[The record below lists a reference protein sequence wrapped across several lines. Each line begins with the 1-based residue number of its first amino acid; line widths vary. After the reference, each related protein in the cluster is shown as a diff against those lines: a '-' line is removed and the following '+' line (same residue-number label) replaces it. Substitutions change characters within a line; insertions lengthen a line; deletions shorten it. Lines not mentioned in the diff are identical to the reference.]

1 MFSIWSFTVYLHVN
15 VIEKL
20 IVINFQLCI
29 SSSPLY
35 PLFFHLL
42 LSLPFSLTPS
52 LPPFPFFA
60 LPSLT
65 SLSSVFFFSL
75 FSALFLFFKKN
86 YCLFFSFKIIST
98 SQKERWK
105 LDALI
110 SKKKWLNLGQ
120 GCGIP
125 LQRQAFPSSFF
136 TPYTLHILPPR
147 SLPPPQVDETVFS
160 HKVIFPVL
168 IIMCDW
174 QASLDRI
181 IPGSPEVS
189 VAYLLQ
195 YACNVNI
202 C

>member
-1 MFSIWSFTVYLHVN
+1 MKFYSISTCKCNWKTYRNQFSALHFFLSSLSPLFPPPSFPPFLTHSVPPSLSFLCPSFTYFTL
-15 VIEKL
+15 
-20 IVINFQLCI
+20 LCF
-29 SSSPLY
+29 L
-35 PLFFHLL
+35 LFSLL
-42 LSLPFSLTPS
+42 CSLPF
-52 LPPFPFFA
+52 FK
-60 LPSLT
+60 
-65 SLSSVFFFSL
+65 
-75 FSALFLFFKKN
+75 KKN

-136 TPYTLHILPPR
+136 TPYTLHILPPH

-174 QASLDRI
+174 QASLDCI